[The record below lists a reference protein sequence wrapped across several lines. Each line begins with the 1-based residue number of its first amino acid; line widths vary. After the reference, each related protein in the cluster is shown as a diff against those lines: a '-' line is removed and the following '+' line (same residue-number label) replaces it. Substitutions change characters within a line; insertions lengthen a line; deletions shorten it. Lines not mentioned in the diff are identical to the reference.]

1 MSRVRVADGS
11 PLWPIG
17 QAVKTPPFHGGN
29 RGSIPLWV
37 TNSRD
42 YSSAGRAPALQA
54 GGHRFEP
61 CWSHHLKCG
70 LVVQLVRMPAC
81 HAGGRGFESLPGRQF
96 NTLCWC
102 GSTVEQLTCNQQVV
116 GSTPITSSNYTE
128 DFPSGQR
135 GQTVNLLASLSV
147 VRIHHPPPTDFKMRG
162 CSSMVE
168 FWPSKPAVRVRSP
181 SPAPN

>member
-1 MSRVRVADGS
+1 MVKRSRHRPFTAVTGVRFPYGS
-11 PLWPIG
+11 PI
-17 QAVKTPPFHGGN
+17 
-29 RGSIPLWV
+29 
-37 TNSRD
+37 SRD

-96 NTLCWC
+96 NILCWC

-116 GSTPITSSNYTE
+116 GSIPITSSNVE

-135 GQTVNLLASLSV
+135 GQTVNLLALLSV
-147 VRIHHPPPTDFKMRG
+147 VRIHHPPPTIYKVKCGCGGIGRRTRLRIWRLRRG
-162 CSSMVE
+162 GSTPFIRTTYFLKYNVG
-168 FWPSKPAVRVRSP
+168 A
-181 SPAPN
+181 

>member
-1 MSRVRVADGS
+1 MVEFWPSKPAVRVRS
-11 PLWPIG
+11 PSPAPKWD
-17 QAVKTPPFHGGN
+17 H
-29 RGSIPLWV
+29 
-37 TNSRD
+37 
-42 YSSAGRAPALQA
+42 SSAGRAPALQA

-135 GQTVNLLASLSV
+135 GQTVNLLALLSV
-147 VRIHHPPPTDFKMRG
+147 VRIHHPPPKKKYADVAELADALDLG
-162 CSSMVE
+162 SSAFGVGVRL
-168 FWPSKPAVRVRSP
+168 PSS
-181 SPAPN
+181 APLF

>member
-1 MSRVRVADGS
+1 MVEFWPSKPAVRVRS
-11 PLWPIG
+11 PSPAPKWD
-17 QAVKTPPFHGGN
+17 H
-29 RGSIPLWV
+29 
-37 TNSRD
+37 
-42 YSSAGRAPALQA
+42 SSAGRAPALQA

-81 HAGGRGFESLPGRQF
+81 HAGGRGFESLPGRHNNLYRF
-96 NTLCWC
+96 CWC
-102 GSTVEQLTCNQQVV
+102 GSMAEQLTCNQQVV

-147 VRIHHPPPTDFKMRG
+147 VRIHHPPPEKIICG
-162 CSSMVE
+162 CGGIG
-168 FWPSKPAVRVRSP
+168 RRTRLRI
-181 SPAPN
+181 

>member
-1 MSRVRVADGS
+1 MTIGGILSIIATFLVRHGS
-11 PLWPIG
+11 
-17 QAVKTPPFHGGN
+17 TPPH
-29 RGSIPLWV
+29 RTAWEH
-37 TNSRD
+37 
-42 YSSAGRAPALQA
+42 SSAGRAPALQA

-81 HAGGRGFESLPGRQF
+81 HAGGRGFESLPGRHNNLYRF
-96 NTLCWC
+96 CWC
-102 GSTVEQLTCNQQVV
+102 GSMAEQLTCNQQVV

-147 VRIHHPPPTDFKMRG
+147 VRIHHPPPENNMR
-162 CSSMVE
+162 M
-168 FWPSKPAVRVRSP
+168 WR
-181 SPAPN
+181 NWQTH

>member
-1 MSRVRVADGS
+1 MA
-11 PLWPIG
+11 
-17 QAVKTPPFHGGN
+17 
-29 RGSIPLWV
+29 
-37 TNSRD
+37 
-42 YSSAGRAPALQA
+42 
-54 GGHRFEP
+54 
-61 CWSHHLKCG
+61 
-70 LVVQLVRMPAC
+70 
-81 HAGGRGFESLPGRQF
+81 
-96 NTLCWC
+96 
-102 GSTVEQLTCNQQVV
+102 EQLTCNQQVV

-181 SPAPN
+181 SPAPNY